1 MTNNKIYFVAN
12 WKMFGNISSIN
23 PINSVLNLAK
33 SLNKCK
39 IIYCPPFTLIERFV
53 NRTKNSKISVGA
65 QDCHFIGDYG
75 AFTGKVSSK
84 QIKNLGAEY
93 IIIGHSENRELG
105 ETDETINKKIKLA
118 IKNKLICI
126 LCIGEN
132 LKERKNK
139 KTNLILKKQL
149 KKGLKNIKNLNN
161 IILAYEPVWA
171 IGTGVVNS
179 NLQIQSSVNFIKK
192 YFKRKKIRIL
202 YGGSV
207 NEKNIIELNKVRS
220 INGYLIGSAS
230 QNVKKFV
237 DIVKKS
243 IN

>member
-1 MTNNKIYFVAN
+1 M
-12 WKMFGNISSIN
+12 
-23 PINSVLNLAK
+23 
-33 SLNKCK
+33 
-39 IIYCPPFTLIERFV
+39 
-53 NRTKNSKISVGA
+53 
-65 QDCHFIGDYG
+65 
-75 AFTGKVSSK
+75 
-84 QIKNLGAEY
+84 
-93 IIIGHSENRELG
+93 
-105 ETDETINKKIKLA
+105 
-118 IKNKLICI
+118 
-126 LCIGEN
+126 CIGEN

-171 IGTGVVNS
+171 IGTGVVPS
-179 NLQIQSSVNFIKK
+179 NLQLQSSVNFIKK